1 VRHELFTEIAFPF
14 PHPQKIR
21 LITQRMEYH
30 QYFTSIDWLVVAGYL
45 ALTTWVGHALKGKQS
60 TIRDFFLGGR
70 TLPWPAVSG
79 SIIATE
85 ISGVTFIGVPGM
97 VYAATGDFTYL
108 QWGLGSI
115 IARILVGIYF
125 VRAFYEKEI
134 YSPYDFMGNRLGL
147 GAKRLATIIF
157 QIGGILGQ
165 SVRVLV
171 AALALKVV
179 TPLEFEHCIW
189 IIGLFAVGWTW
200 MGGMRTVIWTDV
212 MQFFLFV
219 GAGMFSLIWIIS
231 HLEGGW
237 AEMAQ
242 TAGEAGKFTLLNLTT
257 DPAVG
262 FTLWVAIIAVPFQN
276 LSAFGV
282 DQLNAQRMFC
292 CKNEADARKAMIAS
306 SAALLLTTLMLF
318 VGTALFA
325 YYEPMRA
332 AGTEPAIFEESNYV
346 YPVWIVTE
354 LPAGL
359 RGLILAGIFAAA
371 ISSLDSILAALSQ
384 TTLSLVRDR
393 KDAKESTE
401 KRDLFLSRLL
411 VLIWGILLAAFAVEL
426 DGLRGKVNVVVLAF
440 GMISY
445 TTGPMLGMFLAALLT
460 PKASARGLSL
470 GFALSFALVAYLRP
484 DFYQILLNFDLLNP
498 EQVAEWSGLRVK
510 GEKLMIIIN
519 TVWAWPVTVFLTW
532 GCGLLIPAPKK

>member
-1 VRHELFTEIAFPF
+1 MDF
-14 PHPQKIR
+14 
-21 LITQRMEYH
+21 H
-30 QYFTSIDWLVVAGYL
+30 QSFTSVDWCVVVGYL
-45 ALTTWVGHALKGKQS
+45 LLTTWVGHLLRGKQAS
-60 TIRDFFLGGR
+60 IKDFFLGGR
-70 TLPWPAVSG
+70 SLPWLAVSG

-97 VYAATGDFTYL
+97 VYASGGNFTYL
-108 QWGLGSI
+108 QWGIGSI
-115 IARILVGIYF
+115 IARIIVGIYF
-125 VRAFYEKEI
+125 VRVFYQRDI
-134 YSPYDFMGNRLGL
+134 YSPYDYMGDRLGI

-179 TPLEFEHCIW
+179 TPLEFHECIW
-189 IIGLFAVGWTW
+189 IIGVFAVGWTL

-219 GAGMFSLIWIIS
+219 GAGLVSLAWMIS
-231 HLEGGW
+231 SIEGGW
-237 AEMAQ
+237 TEMVDVADQ
-242 TAGEAGKFTLLNLTT
+242 SGKLTLLNLTS

-262 FTLWVAIIAVPFQN
+262 FTLWVAILAVPFQN

-292 CKNEADARKAMIAS
+292 CKNSADARKAMITS
-306 SAALLLTTLMLF
+306 SAALLLTTLML
-318 VGTALFA
+318 VIGAALFA

-332 AGTEPAIFEESNYV
+332 AGTEPSIFAEDSNYI

-354 LPAGL
+354 LPVGL

-384 TTLSLVRDR
+384 TTLSLFNTR
-393 KDAKESTE
+393 KTNPENDKAK
-401 KRDLFLSRLL
+401 LLYSRIL
-411 VLIWGILLAAFAVEL
+411 VFFWGIALSAFAIEL
-426 DGLRGKVNVVVLAF
+426 NSLRGNVNVVNLAF

-445 TTGPMLGMFLAALLT
+445 TTGPMLGMFLAALFT
-460 PKASARGLSL
+460 PQARTAGIAI
-470 GFALSFALVAYLRP
+470 GFALSFLLVAYIRP
-484 DFYQILLNFDLLNP
+484 DFYQILINFEILSAKEAASWGGL
-498 EQVAEWSGLRVK
+498 AEDK
-510 GEKLMIIIN
+510 AKLKPI
-519 TVWAWPVTVFLTW
+519 VHSAWAWPVTVFITW
-532 GCGLLIPAPKK
+532 GCGLLFAKKAKT

>member
-1 VRHELFTEIAFPF
+1 
-14 PHPQKIR
+14 
-21 LITQRMEYH
+21 MEYH
-30 QYFTSIDWLVVAGYL
+30 QDFTWTDWQVVGAYL
-45 ALTTWVGHALKGKQS
+45 GITTLVGHLLKGKQS
-60 TIRDFFLGGR
+60 TIKDFFLGGR
-70 TLPWPAVSG
+70 SLPWSAVSG

-97 VYAATGDFTYL
+97 VYAAGGDFTYL
-108 QWGLGSI
+108 QWGIGSI
-115 IARILVGIYF
+115 IARILVGIFF
-125 VRAFYEKEI
+125 VKVFYEREI
-134 YSPYDFMGNRLGL
+134 YSPYDYMGNRLGV
-147 GAKRLATIIF
+147 GAKRLATLIF

-179 TPLEFEHCIW
+179 TPMDFNECIW
-189 IIGLFAVGWTW
+189 FIGFFAVFWTL

-219 GAGMFSLIWIIS
+219 GAGLFSLFWVVS
-231 HLEGGW
+231 QLDGGW
-237 AEMAQ
+237 TQVSEISS
-242 TAGEAGKFTLLNLTT
+242 EKFTLFNLTT

-292 CKNEADARKAMIAS
+292 CRNAGDARKAMITS
-306 SAALLLTTLMLF
+306 SGALLLTALMLM
-318 VGTALFA
+318 VGAALFA

-332 AGTEPAIFEESNYV
+332 QGTEPAIFGQDNNFV

-354 LPAGL
+354 LPVGL

-384 TTLSLVRDR
+384 TTLSLFRDVRKQGR
-393 KDAKESTE
+393 E
-401 KRDLFLSRLL
+401 KRDLWISRLL
-411 VLIWGILLAAFAVEL
+411 VLVWGVLLSAFAVEL
-426 DGLRGKVNVVVLAF
+426 DSLRGKVNVVVLAF

-445 TTGPMLGMFLAALLT
+445 TTGPMLGIFLAALFT
-460 PKASARGLSL
+460 PRASALGLTF
-470 GFALSFALVAYLRP
+470 GFFLSFALVAYLRP
-484 DFYQILLNFDLLNP
+484 DFYQILMNFDLIHL
-498 EQVAEWSGLRVK
+498 EDALAWSGLEARD
-510 GEKLMIIIN
+510 GKLTPLIH
-519 TVWAWPVTVFLTW
+519 TAWAWPVTVFITW
-532 GCGLLIPAPKK
+532 GFGLLISPRNK